1 MEPHL
6 IWFVVAGLL
15 FISMALA
22 GSAISR
28 LPITTA
34 MLYLCVGIA
43 LGPHA
48 SGLLQ
53 LDIVSHA
60 DVLERVTEL
69 AVIVS
74 LFTAG
79 LKLRVPLLDRQWL
92 IAVRLAVISM
102 ALTVGLVATAVV
114 AVLGLPWGVAI
125 VIGAILAPT
134 DPVLASDVQ
143 VEHPF

>member
-22 GSAISR
+22 GSATR

-53 LDIVSHA
+53 PDIV
-60 DVLERVTEL
+60 
-69 AVIVS
+69 
-74 LFTAG
+74 
-79 LKLRVPLLDRQWL
+79 
-92 IAVRLAVISM
+92 
-102 ALTVGLVATAVV
+102 
-114 AVLGLPWGVAI
+114 
-125 VIGAILAPT
+125 
-134 DPVLASDVQ
+134 
-143 VEHPF
+143 